1 MKLSVRHLSAYR
13 GPCPVVGDVSF
24 DADAPGM
31 VGLVGPNG
39 AGKTTLLRAI
49 AGLMEAQGTAHFDGR
64 DLTTLSGR
72 ERARTLSY
80 LAQGAE
86 AHWPLTA
93 ERVVALGRLPHL
105 GAFAAPGPEDK
116 AAIEKA
122 LTRVDAHKLMGRR
135 IDQLSG
141 GERAR
146 VLVARA
152 LAVEA
157 PLLLVDEPVTAL
169 DPFHQLK
176 VMDVLRSYA
185 AEGRL
190 VVVVLHDLTLAARYC
205 DSLVLMQD
213 GGVFAFGEPSDVLS
227 PPNLASVYRVQAL
240 FGSHET
246 EQGPGA
252 FVLPWSRI
260 E

>member
-1 MKLSVRHLSAYR
+1 M
-13 GPCPVVGDVSF
+13 
-24 DADAPGM
+24 
-31 VGLVGPNG
+31 
-39 AGKTTLLRAI
+39 
-49 AGLMEAQGTAHFDGR
+49 
-64 DLTTLSGR
+64 
-72 ERARTLSY
+72 
-80 LAQGAE
+80 
-86 AHWPLTA
+86 
-93 ERVVALGRLPHL
+93 
-105 GAFAAPGPEDK
+105 
-116 AAIEKA
+116 
-122 LTRVDAHKLMGRR
+122 
-135 IDQLSG
+135 
-141 GERAR
+141 
-146 VLVARA
+146 LVARA